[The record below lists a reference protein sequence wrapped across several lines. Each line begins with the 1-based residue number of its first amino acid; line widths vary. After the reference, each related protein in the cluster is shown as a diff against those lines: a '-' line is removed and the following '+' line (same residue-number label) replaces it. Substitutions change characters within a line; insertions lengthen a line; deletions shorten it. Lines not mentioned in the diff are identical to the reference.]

1 MFSCLFYLNNCLI
14 VDIATEQKPF
24 TTNAPLIQCFLTKSS
39 AKPMSKTSNMFKHE
53 RTNHRF
59 LKCCAAIAAA
69 LCFVTACS
77 LVGTL
82 YQNATSLAM
91 LEIDSY
97 FDLNDAQ
104 TTAGKQR
111 TDELMVWHRREA
123 LPLYVRQLRALAA
136 KVESGFDVAAVNT
149 TYDWGMGELRRV
161 NQYAA
166 PQQVE
171 LLTSLS
177 DKQIAYLQKKLAKD
191 NAKYRKEW
199 VDATRE
205 DALELRFDKFLTNV
219 ERIYGNFSREQKQQ
233 LRAASDARAYN
244 PKSAY
249 EDRLARQSTFIA
261 MMKKLPKNDAATAQA
276 QIAAYISSLETPTE
290 NGLTTRRE
298 LMQLIATTN
307 QIATPAQRTAAK
319 ATLLDYANT
328 FEGLSRGR

>member
-1 MFSCLFYLNNCLI
+1 MRRSY
-14 VDIATEQKPF
+14 
-24 TTNAPLIQCFLTKSS
+24 NAFLTKSS

-59 LKCCAAIAAA
+59 LKRCAAIAAA

-104 TTAGKQR
+104 TQAGKQR
-111 TDELMVWHRREA
+111 TDELMAWHRREA
-123 LPLYVRQLRALAA
+123 LPLYVKQLRALAG
-136 KVESGFDVAAVNT
+136 KVEAGFDVAAVNA

-161 NQYAA
+161 NQYSA

-177 DKQIAYLQKKLAKD
+177 DKQIAYLQKKLVKE

-199 VDATRE
+199 VDVTKE
-205 DALELRFDKFLTNV
+205 DALELRFDKFLSSV
-219 ERIYGNFSREQKQQ
+219 ERIYGSFSREQKQQ
-233 LRAASDARAYN
+233 LRIASDARAFN
-244 PKSAY
+244 PKLAY
-249 EDRLARQSTFIA
+249 DDRLMRQSAFIA
-261 MMKKLPKNDAATAQA
+261 ALKKLPKNDPALAQA
-276 QIAAYISSLETPTE
+276 LLAAYIASLETPTE

-298 LMQLIATTN
+298 LLQLIATAS
-307 QIATPAQRTAAK
+307 QIATPAQRSAAK
-319 ATLLDYANT
+319 ATLLDYAST